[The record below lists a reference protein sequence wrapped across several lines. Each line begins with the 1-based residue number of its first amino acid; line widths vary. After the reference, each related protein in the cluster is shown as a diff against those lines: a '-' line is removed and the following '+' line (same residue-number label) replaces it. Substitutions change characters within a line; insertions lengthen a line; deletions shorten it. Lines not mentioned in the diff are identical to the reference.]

1 MYFIT
6 ITCPSNL
13 GSGETEEKKHLFLT
27 FNSLVQGADKLR
39 QKNASLKTSS
49 IALDAKKDE
58 KLKLL

>member
-39 QKNASLKTSS
+39 QKHAS
-49 IALDAKKDE
+49 
-58 KLKLL
+58 